1 LAEISVERPRVA
13 SRLRSEARRTG
24 GWGGLRYVL
33 PAVGLL
39 VLFDIWPIVFSVWI
53 SLWKWDVRAIDF
65 VGLDNY
71 RRLFGEGFVTRNYND
86 DLVAGEVAQSL
97 IVTVFYVLGTVPVTL
112 GLGFVLANLLF
123 QKIPGRSAL
132 RTTYFLPYVTN
143 SVAITLV
150 FAWIFN
156 AQVGVAN
163 ALLRFLGLP
172 EQSWLRDPTPALQR
186 FLAWIGISGVDRVP
200 ELALGP
206 SMAMMVII
214 IFSIWTSLGY
224 TMVVYLAGLTAIPRD
239 LLEAARV
246 DGANGWTA
254 MRTIVWP
261 LLTPS
266 TFFLL
271 IVNTIGAFQAF
282 SPIYTLTRN
291 TGIGGGEAG
300 GPLDSTLT
308 ITVLIFRNFYERS
321 NGVGYAAAI
330 SFLLFF
336 IMLGLT
342 LMQFRLLS
350 RRVHYQ

>member
-1 LAEISVERPRVA
+1 MSRRLAVA
-13 SRLRSEARRTG
+13 RLRREARRTG
-24 GWGGLRYVL
+24 GWGGLIYVV
-33 PAVGLL
+33 PAVALL
-39 VLFDIWPIVFSVWI
+39 VLFEVWPIIFSIWI
-53 SLWKWDVRAIDF
+53 SLWKWDVRAVEF
-65 VGLDNY
+65 VGLENY
-71 RRLFGEGFVTRNYND
+71 RRIFLDGFVTRNYND
-86 DLVAGEVAQSL
+86 ELVVGEIAQSL
-97 IVTVFYVLGTVPVTL
+97 IVSMYFVLGTVPLTMF
-112 GLGFVLANLLF
+112 LGFIFSNLLF
-123 QKIPGRSAL
+123 QRIPGRSGL
-132 RTTYFLPYVTN
+132 RTVYFLPYVTN
-143 SVAITLV
+143 SVAVTLV
-150 FAWIFN
+150 FAWIFS

-163 ALLRFLGLP
+163 ALLKAIGLP
-172 EQSWLRDPTPALQR
+172 TQTWLRDPTPALQR
-186 FLAWIGISGVDRVP
+186 LLGWVGITGVDRIP

-206 SMAMMVII
+206 SMAMVVII

-239 LLEAARV
+239 LPEAARV
-246 DGANGWTA
+246 DGAGGWTV
-254 MRTIVWP
+254 MRTIIWP

-291 TGIGGGEAG
+291 SGMGGGEAG

-308 ITVLIFRNFYERS
+308 IPVLIFRNFYERS

-330 SFLLFF
+330 SFFLFF

-342 LMQFRLLS
+342 LVQFRLLS